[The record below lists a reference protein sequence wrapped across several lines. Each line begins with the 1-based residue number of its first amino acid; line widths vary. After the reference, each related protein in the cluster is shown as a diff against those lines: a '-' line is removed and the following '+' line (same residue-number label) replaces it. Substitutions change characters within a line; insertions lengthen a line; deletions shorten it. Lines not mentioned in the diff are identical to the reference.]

1 MPARRDAQAALALH
15 PDAAYSPALPHAH
28 WLAAALPQDAGRLR
42 LPPGARWLQVPAL
55 VRHEPA
61 HSLRAA
67 PVVGPVD
74 LSLEQQA
81 AALLWVSLCERWAQ
95 RLAVVQM
102 KRAERAA
109 VSPPRPAGS

>member
-1 MPARRDAQAALALH
+1 VLH
-15 PDAAYSPALPHAH
+15 RDAAYSPVLPH
-28 WLAAALPQDAGRLR
+28 WLVATLLPDAERLR
-42 LPPGARWLQVPAL
+42 LLPGARWLQVPAL
-55 VRHEPA
+55 MRHEPA

-74 LSLEQQA
+74 LSLERQA

-102 KRAERAA
+102 KRAELAA
-109 VSPPRPAGS
+109 VSPPPPAGSSPPQMV